1 MQRIL
6 RLGEYCCQAHGK
18 VIDERKFKDDDL
30 IIAREA
36 SRTLVF
42 SPLGNK
48 PRFPKLA
55 IVGITPG
62 AQSEKFA
69 KLLKEGVG
77 VELAARRSAFHGAH
91 KTIRE
96 LLEAHGFLDALGI
109 PSPADVNESDAIFTT
124 SLVKC
129 CLKVDGSYKWAAP
142 EIAASDLA
150 SNCVVKRFVFDI
162 GEYPTIS
169 HIIIFGE
176 PGWDALSLLKFGGVS
191 IKTHFENCGIRVLN
205 LPHFAQNYQQR
216 AIYKLHPSNDEVYF
230 RAKPENRSYYLKAS
244 NMRSRII
251 EEVNRLA
258 SSRANGPA
266 LSKD

>member
-1 MQRIL
+1 MQRML
-6 RLGEYCCQAHGK
+6 LLGEYCCQAGGI

-30 IIAREA
+30 VIAREA
-36 SRTLVF
+36 GRTLVF

-91 KTIRE
+91 KPIRE

-142 EIAASDLA
+142 EIAASKAA
-150 SNCVVKRFVFDI
+150 SYCVLNRFVRDI
-162 GEYPTIS
+162 ESYPSIT
-169 HIIIFGE
+169 HVVIFGE
-176 PGWDALSLLKFGGVS
+176 AGWDAIHVLKKDGMS
-191 IKTHFENCGIRVLN
+191 IKSHLESRRLHLLN
-205 LPHFAQNYQQR
+205 MPHFAQNFQQR
-216 AIYKLHPSNDEVYF
+216 AIYALHPSQDDGHF
-230 RAKPENRSYYLKAS
+230 RSKPERRRYFSKAAS
-244 NMRSRII
+244 MRARTIAEVKRIT
-251 EEVNRLA
+251 
-258 SSRANGPA
+258 G
-266 LSKD
+266 LSDL